1 MAEGST
7 ASPTSIPN
15 RRSSIRRS
23 GVSSSPPSSLSS
35 QILPPRSRAM
45 TAGELHNAMEQEQ
58 EVAFPATRS
67 SISFILPILLIFLLA
82 SLNHTLSFLLF
93 SSTFVFP
100 LLRHILLFLSPF
112 LKFHLFAFIRI
123 IHCSPKHITN
133 NLLKHIDQLRAD
145 KIRIEHEL
153 EAESEAVMNRLTRE
167 LSTLRNRLESAGL
180 NPTVEGSSLGNQ
192 SPRSPSRSP
201 SRASSLSRRS
211 LSGANSPRSVS
222 P

>member
-58 EVAFPATRS
+58 EVAFLATRS
-67 SISFILPILLIFLLA
+67 SISFILPILLIFLLV

-112 LKFHLFAFIRI
+112 LNIPPVRIRSQYSLLI
-123 IHCSPKHITN
+123 KAHYKQPPQTHRSTPRRQNPHRTRTRSRIRSRHEPSHKRIVDSPQQT
-133 NLLKHIDQLRAD
+133 RVSG
-145 KIRIEHEL
+145 L
-153 EAESEAVMNRLTRE
+153 ESHGRGIQSRESE
-167 LSTLRNRLESAGL
+167 SKES
-180 NPTVEGSSLGNQ
+180 ESKSK
-192 SPRSPSRSP
+192 
-201 SRASSLSRRS
+201 
-211 LSGANSPRSVS
+211 
-222 P
+222 